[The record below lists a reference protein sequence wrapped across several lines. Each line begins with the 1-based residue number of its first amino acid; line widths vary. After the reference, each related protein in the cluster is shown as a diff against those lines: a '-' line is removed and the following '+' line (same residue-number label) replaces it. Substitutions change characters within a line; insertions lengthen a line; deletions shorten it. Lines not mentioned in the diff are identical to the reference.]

1 MLPNDI
7 TQMIDDIK
15 RIQAICQS
23 LDDGESPFLLL
34 DHDFAWK
41 YFPGEMRK
49 AVIDVVLRDLGEENP
64 D

>member
-7 TQMIDDIK
+7 SQMIDDIK

-23 LDDGESPFLLL
+23 LDEGVSPFLLL

-41 YFPGEMRK
+41 YFPCEMRK
-49 AVIDVVLRDLGEENP
+49 AVIDEVLRDLGEEKL